1 MTEQKAV
8 LGIIA
13 GSGPEAGVDLWQK
26 ILVANRIGLNER
38 FRGDIDAPRLVI
50 LSEPTLGFSMDLVAN
65 RERVWA
71 SLRRCCES
79 IAPQVDY
86 FAIACNTLHAYQ
98 SDIEA
103 RHLPAQFVS
112 LVDTA
117 ADFAQ
122 RRALG
127 SLALLAAD
135 PVARLDEH
143 SAYQRLAN
151 TVKVEVPRQSLQ
163 QIILDVK
170 RLGPTPEL
178 SARLSSIV
186 TGLESHTVLLACTE
200 LPLIAQPV
208 AGKELID
215 VTDLLAER
223 LARLSFAPESG
234 TPAVAA
240 RRRH

>member
-1 MTEQKAV
+1 MTDQKAV

-13 GSGPEAGVDLWQK
+13 GSGPEAGVDLWRK
-26 ILVANRIGLNER
+26 ILVANRIALNER
-38 FRGDIDAPRLVI
+38 FRGDIDAPHMVI
-50 LSEPTLGFSMDLVAN
+50 ISEPTLGLSMDLVAN
-65 RERVWA
+65 REPVWA
-71 SLRRCCES
+71 SLCRCCED

-98 SDIEA
+98 SEIEA
-103 RHLPAQFVS
+103 LHLPAQFVS

-117 ADFAQ
+117 VDFAQ
-122 RRALG
+122 RRALS

-143 SAYQRLAN
+143 SPYQRLAN
-151 TVKVEVPRQSLQ
+151 AVRVEVPRQSLQ
-163 QIILDVK
+163 QLILDVK

-178 SARLSSIV
+178 SARFSSIV
-186 TGLESHTVLLACTE
+186 AGLESHTVLLACTE

-208 AGKELID
+208 AGKELVD

-223 LARLSFAPESG
+223 MARLSLATASER
-234 TPAVAA
+234 PATAA
-240 RRRH
+240 RRQH